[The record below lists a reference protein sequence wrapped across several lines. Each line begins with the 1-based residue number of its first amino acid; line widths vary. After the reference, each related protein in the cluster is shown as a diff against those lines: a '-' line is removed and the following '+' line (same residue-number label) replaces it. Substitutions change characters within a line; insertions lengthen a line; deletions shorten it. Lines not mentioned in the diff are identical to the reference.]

1 MERIMI
7 TNMARRSDKRL
18 ECPPVEAVVWDKE
31 ESRGTEIANICRL
44 GLRFRSEEQYE
55 KGHRLMFEIN
65 GNKDSP
71 RLVIKVRGK
80 IANSYGKGT
89 TGKYEYGVRF
99 SSMQWHERN
108 MLHEFVYAVE
118 KRRNPATKRKNA
130 SSPWEKW

>member
-18 ECPPVEAVVWDKE
+18 DCPPVNAVVWDKE
-31 ESRGTEIANICRL
+31 ESRHAEIANICRL

-65 GNKDSP
+65 GNKDGP

-80 IANSYGKGT
+80 IANVYGKGT
-89 TGKYEYGVRF
+89 TGEYEYGVRF
-99 SSMQWHERN
+99 SSMQWHEMN

-118 KRRNPATKRKNA
+118 KRRNPAAKRNSA
-130 SSPWEKW
+130 SPPWEKW